1 MQTRLIVGQIVGII
15 LTLLC
20 VVSPQFKKKWQM
32 AVVAILSNVL
42 SGLNFL
48 LLGQISACGVSVVAI
63 LQAAFAIRHTRKR
76 TSPKMPEIAIFGF
89 FYVFGGILPYLVS
102 GTLSEF
108 GPIDVLPII
117 GALMYLGYLSQK
129 KEQRMRLFLLMN
141 ILVYL
146 VYNAIILSTQFFAQL
161 VALISV
167 VIALIR
173 YRKKNDTSL

>member
-1 MQTRLIVGQIVGII
+1 MEPKVIVGQIIGIV

-20 VVSPQFKKKWQM
+20 MISPQFKRKWQM
-32 AVVAILSNVL
+32 ATMAIVSNAL

-48 LLGQISACGVSVVAI
+48 LLDQVSACGVSLVAI
-63 LQAAFAIRHTRKR
+63 IQATLAIRHTQKD
-76 TSPKMPEIAIFGF
+76 TSPSKIEISIFGVL
-89 FYVFGGILPYLVS
+89 YVLGGLLPYLVS

-108 GPIDVLPII
+108 RPLDVMPIV
-117 GALMYLGYLSQK
+117 GALLFLGYLAQK
-129 KEQRMRLFLLMN
+129 EEQSMRLFSLAN

-161 VALISV
+161 VGLISV

-173 YRKKNDTSL
+173 YRKKKDTSA